1 LVIARINL
9 SIDQSNREI
18 AQLAIAQQSP
28 NRSIVIW
35 QYHISV
41 LEALR
46 AVLGDRVSVSDS
58 VREHHSHGESW
69 HAPGLPD
76 CVVFPRST
84 EEVAAIVRVCA
95 QHRRPI
101 VPFGMGSS
109 LEGHVNAIHGGV
121 SIDLT
126 RMTRV
131 LRLSPEDLD
140 ITVEAGLTRLKLDA
154 HLKNT
159 GLMFPIDPGADA
171 TIGGM
176 AATRASGTT
185 AVRYGTMRDNVLGL
199 TAVLADG
206 RIIKTGGRA
215 RKSSSGY
222 DLTRLFV
229 GSEGTLGVITELTL
243 RLYGKPEAV
252 RAAVCPFESMEGAA
266 NTVIQ
271 TIQLGIP
278 VARIEIIDEA
288 QLRVVNAYSKTDYPL
303 APTLFFEFH
312 GTSEIAVEDQIRSV
326 EEIAREHGAK
336 GFKWASSL
344 EDRNTL
350 WQARHNAYYAT
361 VASRPGARA
370 WTTDICVPISHLA
383 ECILETQADL
393 KDAGVVAP
401 LVGHA
406 GDGNFHLII
415 MLDPDDKKEFDTV
428 TRISE
433 RLVERALRFGG
444 TCSGE
449 HGVGFGK
456 LKYLAAEHG
465 EALDVMRSIKKAID
479 PGNLMNPGKLIPE

>member
-1 LVIARINL
+1 MRQNWQMARGFSRGI
-9 SIDQSNREI
+9 SSV
-18 AQLAIAQQSP
+18 SS
-28 NRSIVIW
+28 SIVID
-35 QYHISV
+35 
-41 LEALR
+41 ALR
-46 AVLGDRVSVSDS
+46 AILGDRVSTSDS

-76 CVVFPRST
+76 AVVFPAST
-84 EEVAAIVRVCA
+84 EEVSQLSRLCA
-95 QHRRPI
+95 RHRKPI
-101 VPFGMGSS
+101 VAFGMGSS

-185 AVRYGTMRDNVLGL
+185 AVRYGTMRENVLGL
-199 TAVLADG
+199 TVVLADG
-206 RIIKTGGRA
+206 SIIKTGGRA

-229 GSEGTLGVITELTL
+229 GSEGTLGVITEVTL
-243 RLYGKPEAV
+243 RLYGRPEAV

-278 VARIEIIDEA
+278 GGAHRDHRRGTAARGE
-288 QLRVVNAYSKTDYPL
+288 RV
-303 APTLFFEFH
+303 FEDR
-312 GTSEIAVEDQIRSV
+312 TTRWRRRCSSSSTASARRRSRMQIRAV

-383 ECILETQADL
+383 ECIRETQADIRE
-393 KDAGVVAP
+393 ANVVAP

-415 MLDPDDKKEFDTV
+415 MLDPDDRVEFDAIS
-428 TRISE
+428 RLSE
-433 RLVERALRFGG
+433 RLVERALKFGG

-449 HGVGFGK
+449 HGVGIGK
-456 LKYLAAEHG
+456 LKYLEAEHG
-465 EALDVMRSIKKAID
+465 DGAGRDARDQARD
-479 PGNLMNPGKLIPE
+479 

>member
-1 LVIARINL
+1 VI
-9 SIDQSNREI
+9 QE
-18 AQLAIAQQSP
+18 
-28 NRSIVIW
+28 
-35 QYHISV
+35 
-41 LEALR
+41 LR
-46 AVLGDRVSVSDS
+46 ALLGDRVSVSEA

-69 HAPGLPD
+69 HAPGVPD
-76 CVVFPRST
+76 AVVFPVST
-84 EEVAAIVRVCA
+84 AEVAEVVRICA
-95 QHRRPI
+95 RHGTPI

-126 RMTRV
+126 RMTKV

-154 HLKNT
+154 QLKNT

-171 TIGGM
+171 TLGGM

-185 AVRYGTMRDNVLGL
+185 AVRYGTMRENVLGL
-199 TAVLADG
+199 TVVLPDG
-206 RIIKTGGRA
+206 RVITTGGRA
-215 RKSSSGY
+215 RKSSSGL

-243 RLYGKPEAV
+243 RLYGRPEAV
-252 RAAVCPFESMEGAA
+252 RAAVCPFASMAGAA

-278 VARIEIIDEA
+278 VARIEIIDES
-288 QLRVVNAYSKTDYPL
+288 QLAIVNAYSKTDYPL

-312 GTSEIAVEDQIRSV
+312 GISEASVGDQIRAV

-336 GFKWASSL
+336 GFSWAASL

-383 ECILETQADL
+383 ECILETQADIAT
-393 KDAGVVAP
+393 AGVVAP

-415 MLDPDDKKEFDTV
+415 MLDPADEAEFAKV
-428 TRISE
+428 SRLSE
-433 RLVERALRFGG
+433 RLVERALKFGG

-449 HGVGFGK
+449 HGVGIGK
-456 LKYLAAEHG
+456 LKYLEAEHG
-465 EALDVMRSIKKAID
+465 AALDVMRAIKRAID

>member
-1 LVIARINL
+1 VIEL
-9 SIDQSNREI
+9 
-18 AQLAIAQQSP
+18 
-28 NRSIVIW
+28 
-35 QYHISV
+35 
-41 LEALR
+41 LR
-46 AVLGDRVSVSDS
+46 GILGDRVSTSES

-76 CVVFPRST
+76 AVVFPTST
-84 EEVAAIVRVCA
+84 GEVAAVVKLCA
-95 QHRRPI
+95 ERRTPI

-121 SIDLT
+121 SIDMT
-126 RMTRV
+126 RMTKV
-131 LRLSPEDLD
+131 VRLSPEDLD

-171 TIGGM
+171 TLGGM

-185 AVRYGTMRDNVLGL
+185 AVRYGTMKDNVLGL
-199 TAVLADG
+199 TVVLADG
-206 RIIKTGGRA
+206 RIITTGGRA

-243 RLYGKPEAV
+243 RLYGRPEAV
-252 RAAVCPFESMEGAA
+252 RAAVCPFGSMAGAA

-278 VARIEIIDEA
+278 VARIEIIDEV
-288 QLRVVNAYSKTDYPL
+288 QLQVVNAYSKTDYPL

-312 GTSEIAVEDQIRSV
+312 GTSDVDVEDQIRAV

-336 GFKWASSL
+336 RFTWASSL
-344 EDRNTL
+344 EDRHVL
-350 WQARHNAYYAT
+350 WQARHNAYYAA

-370 WTTDICVPISHLA
+370 WTTDVCVPISHLA
-383 ECILETQADL
+383 ECILETQQDL
-393 KDAGVVAP
+393 RTANISAP

-415 MLDPDDKKEFDTV
+415 MLNPDDPQEFAAV
-428 TRISE
+428 SGISE
-433 RLVERALRFGG
+433 RLVERAFKFGG

-449 HGVGFGK
+449 HGVGVGK

-465 EALDVMRSIKKAID
+465 GALDVMRSIKRAID
-479 PGNLMNPGKLIPE
+479 PDNLMNPGKLIP

>member
-1 LVIARINL
+1 M
-9 SIDQSNREI
+9 ID
-18 AQLAIAQQSP
+18 
-28 NRSIVIW
+28 
-35 QYHISV
+35 
-41 LEALR
+41 ALR
-46 AVLGDRVSVSDS
+46 TLLGDRLSTSES

-76 CVVFPRST
+76 AVAFPT
-84 EEVAAIVRVCA
+84 TTDEVSAIVRICA
-95 QHRRPI
+95 EHRTPV

-109 LEGHVNAIHGGV
+109 LEGHVNAIRGGV

-126 RMTRV
+126 RMTKV
-131 LRLSPEDLD
+131 LHLSTEDLD
-140 ITVEAGLTRLKLDA
+140 ITVEAGIRRLQLDG

-171 TIGGM
+171 TLGGM
-176 AATRASGTT
+176 ASTRASGTT
-185 AVRYGTMRDNVLGL
+185 AVRYGTMKDNVLGL
-199 TAVLADG
+199 TVVLPDG

-229 GSEGTLGVITELTL
+229 GAEGTLGVITELTL
-243 RLYGKPEAV
+243 RLYGRPESV
-252 RAAVCPFESMEGAA
+252 RAAVCPFASMVGAA

-278 VARIEIIDEA
+278 VARIEIIDEV
-288 QLRVVNAYSKTDYPL
+288 QLRVVNAYSKTNYPL
-303 APTLFFEFH
+303 EPTLFFEFH
-312 GTSEIAVEDQIRSV
+312 GISDVAVEDQIRAV
-326 EEIAREHGAK
+326 EEIARENGAK

-344 EDRNTL
+344 DDRNTL
-350 WQARHNAYYAT
+350 WQARHNAYYAA

-370 WTTDICVPISHLA
+370 WTTDVCVPISHLA
-383 ECILETQADL
+383 QCISETQADL
-393 KDAGVVAP
+393 KAHQVEAP

-415 MLDPDDKKEFDTV
+415 MLNPEDPAELALITG
-428 TRISE
+428 ISE
-433 RLVERALRFGG
+433 RLVERALKFGG

-456 LKYLAAEHG
+456 LKYLDAEHG
-465 EALDVMRSIKKAID
+465 AALDVMRSIKRAMD
-479 PGNLMNPGKLIPE
+479 PHNLMNPGKLIPE

>member
-1 LVIARINL
+1 MIRKTVI
-9 SIDQSNREI
+9 
-18 AQLAIAQQSP
+18 
-28 NRSIVIW
+28 
-35 QYHISV
+35 
-41 LEALR
+41 EALR
-46 AVLGDRVSVSDS
+46 NILGDRVSTSDS

-69 HAPGLPD
+69 HAAGLPD
-76 CVVFPRST
+76 YVVFPTST
-84 EEVAAIVRVCA
+84 EEVSAIVTLCA
-95 QHRRPI
+95 QHRVPI

-109 LEGHVNAIHGGV
+109 LEGHVNAIRGGV
-121 SIDLT
+121 SIDMT

-131 LRLSPEDLD
+131 LRLSQDDLD

-176 AATRASGTT
+176 ASTRASGTT

-199 TAVLADG
+199 TVVMPDG

-229 GSEGTLGVITELTL
+229 GAEGTLGVITELTL
-243 RLYGKPEAV
+243 RLYGRPEAV
-252 RAAVCPFESMEGAA
+252 RAAVCPFESMAGAA

-278 VARIEIIDEA
+278 VARIEIIDEV
-288 QLRVVNAYSKTDYPL
+288 QLRVCNAYSKTNYPL

-312 GTSEIAVEDQIRSV
+312 GISETSVEDQIRGV
-326 EEIAREHGAK
+326 EEIARDNGAK
-336 GFKWASSL
+336 EFRWAASL
-344 EDRNTL
+344 DDRNTL
-350 WQARHNAYYAT
+350 WQARHNAYYAA

-370 WTTDICVPISHLA
+370 WTTDVCVPISHLA

-393 KDAGVVAP
+393 AATKIEAP

-415 MLDPDDKKEFDTV
+415 MLNPDDPKELATV
-428 TRISE
+428 TGISE
-433 RLVERALRFGG
+433 RLVERALKFGG

-456 LKYLAAEHG
+456 LKYLRAEHG
-465 EALDVMRSIKKAID
+465 TALDTMRVIKRALD
-479 PGNLMNPGKLIPE
+479 PDNLMNPGKLIPE

>member
-1 LVIARINL
+1 MISNVI
-9 SIDQSNREI
+9 
-18 AQLAIAQQSP
+18 
-28 NRSIVIW
+28 
-35 QYHISV
+35 
-41 LEALR
+41 EALR
-46 AVLGDRVSVSDS
+46 GILGDRVSTSDA

-76 CVVFPRST
+76 VVVFPQST
-84 EEVAAIVRVCA
+84 EEVAGVVRVCA
-95 QHRRPI
+95 KHRRPI

-121 SIDLT
+121 SIDMT

-131 LRLSPEDLD
+131 VRLSPEDLD

-185 AVRYGTMRDNVLGL
+185 AVRYGTMRDNVLG
-199 TAVLADG
+199 TTVVLADG
-206 RIIKTGGRA
+206 RIINTGGRA

-252 RAAVCPFESMEGAA
+252 RAAVCPFESMAGAA

-288 QLRVVNAYSKTDYPL
+288 QLRVVNAYSKTSYPL

-312 GTSEIAVEDQIRSV
+312 GTSEVAVEDQIRSV

-383 ECILETQADL
+383 ECILETQQDL
-393 KDAGVVAP
+393 KDANVVAP

-415 MLDPDDKKEFDTV
+415 MLDPSDPNEFATV

-433 RLVERALRFGG
+433 RLVERALKFNG

-465 EALDVMRSIKKAID
+465 AALDVMRSIKMAID
-479 PGNLMNPGKLIPE
+479 PGNLMNPGKLIPG

>member
-1 LVIARINL
+1 MI
-9 SIDQSNREI
+9 
-18 AQLAIAQQSP
+18 
-28 NRSIVIW
+28 
-35 QYHISV
+35 
-41 LEALR
+41 EALR
-46 AVLGDRVSVSDS
+46 GILGDRVSTSES

-76 CVVFPRST
+76 AVAFPTST
-84 EEVAAIVRVCA
+84 GEVAAIVRLCA
-95 QHRRPI
+95 EHRTPI

-121 SIDLT
+121 SIDMT

-131 LRLSPEDLD
+131 LRLSTEDLD
-140 ITVEAGLTRLKLDA
+140 ISVEAGLTRLKLDA

-171 TIGGM
+171 TLGGM

-185 AVRYGTMRDNVLGL
+185 AVRYGTMKDNVLGL
-199 TAVLADG
+199 TVVLADG
-206 RIIKTGGRA
+206 QVIKTGGRA

-243 RLYGKPEAV
+243 RLYGRPEAV
-252 RAAVCPFESMEGAA
+252 RAAVCPFESMAGAA

-278 VARIEIIDEA
+278 VARIEIIDEV
-288 QLRVVNAYSKTDYPL
+288 QLQVVNAYSKTDYPL

-312 GTSEIAVEDQIRSV
+312 GTSEVDVEDQIRAV

-344 EDRNTL
+344 EDRHVL
-350 WQARHNAYYAT
+350 WQARHNAYYAA

-383 ECILETQADL
+383 ECILETQQDL
-393 KDAGVVAP
+393 KEMKVSAP

-415 MLDPDDKKEFDTV
+415 MLDPDDPQEFATV

-433 RLVERALRFGG
+433 RLVERALKFGG

-465 EALDVMRSIKKAID
+465 AALDVMRSIKRAID
-479 PGNLMNPGKLIPE
+479 PNNLMNPGKLIPEVDG

>member
-1 LVIARINL
+1 
-9 SIDQSNREI
+9 
-18 AQLAIAQQSP
+18 
-28 NRSIVIW
+28 
-35 QYHISV
+35 
-41 LEALR
+41 
-46 AVLGDRVSVSDS
+46 LGDRVSTSDS

-69 HAPGLPD
+69 HPAGLPD
-76 CVVFPRST
+76 VVVFPTST
-84 EEVAAIVRVCA
+84 DEVSAIVALCA
-95 QHRRPI
+95 ERRTPI

-131 LRLSPEDLD
+131 VRMSAEDLD
-140 ITVEAGLTRLKLDA
+140 ITVEAGLTRLTLDNR
-154 HLKNT
+154 LKNT

-176 AATRASGTT
+176 TATRASGTT
-185 AVRYGTMRDNVLGL
+185 AVRYGTMRENVLGL
-199 TAVLADG
+199 TVVLADG
-206 RIIKTGGRA
+206 RVITTGGRA

-229 GSEGTLGVITELTL
+229 GSEGTLGVITEVTL
-243 RLYGKPEAV
+243 RLQGRPEVV
-252 RAAVCPFESMEGAA
+252 RAAVCPFQSMAGAA

-278 VARIEIIDEA
+278 VARIEIVDEA
-288 QLRVVNAYSKTDYPL
+288 QLRVVNAYSKTSYPI

-312 GTSEIAVEDQIRSV
+312 GISDAMVQEQIHAV
-326 EEIAREHGAK
+326 EEIAREQGARE
-336 GFKWASSL
+336 FQWAASL

-361 VASRPGARA
+361 VASRPGGRA

-393 KDAGVVAP
+393 REAGVVAP

-406 GDGNFHLII
+406 GDGNFHLIF
-415 MLDPDDKKEFDTV
+415 MLDPDDPKELAT
-428 TRISE
+428 ISSLNE
-433 RLVERALRFGG
+433 RLVERSLRFGG

-449 HGVGFGK
+449 HGVGIGK
-456 LKYLAAEHG
+456 LKYLDEEHG
-465 EALDVMRSIKKAID
+465 ASLDVMRAIKRALD
-479 PGNLMNPGKLIPE
+479 PHNLMNPGKLIPAPELAVP

>member
-1 LVIARINL
+1 M
-9 SIDQSNREI
+9 
-18 AQLAIAQQSP
+18 
-28 NRSIVIW
+28 
-35 QYHISV
+35 
-41 LEALR
+41 
-46 AVLGDRVSVSDS
+46 
-58 VREHHSHGESW
+58 REHHSHGESW

-76 CVVFPRST
+76 CVVFPTST
-84 EEVAAIVRVCA
+84 EEVAAIVKLCA
-95 QHRRPI
+95 EHHRPI
-101 VPFGMGSS
+101 IPFGMGSS

-121 SIDLT
+121 SIDMT
-126 RMTRV
+126 RMTKV

-185 AVRYGTMRDNVLGL
+185 AVRYGTMRENVLG
-199 TAVLADG
+199 TTVVLADG

-215 RKSSSGY
+215 RKSSTGY
-222 DLTRLFV
+222 DLTRLMV

-243 RLYGKPEAV
+243 RLYGRPEVV
-252 RAAVCPFESMEGAA
+252 RAAVCPFSSMEGAA
-266 NTVIQ
+266 KTVIQ
-271 TIQLGIP
+271 SIQLGIP
-278 VARIEIIDEA
+278 VARIEIIDEV
-288 QLRVVNAYSKTDYPL
+288 QLRVVNAYSKTSYPL
-303 APTLFFEFH
+303 EPTLFFEFH
-312 GTSEIAVEDQIRSV
+312 GISEVSVDDQIRAV

-336 GFKWASSL
+336 EFRWAASL

-350 WQARHNAYYAT
+350 WQARHNAYYAA

-383 ECILETQADL
+383 ECILETQEDL
-393 KDAGVVAP
+393 KASKVEAP

-415 MLDPDDKKEFDTV
+415 MLNPDDKAEFDTI
-428 TRISE
+428 TGISE
-433 RLVERALRFGG
+433 RLVKRALKFGG

-449 HGVGFGK
+449 HGVGIGK
-456 LKYLAAEHG
+456 LKYLYAEHG
-465 EALDVMRSIKKAID
+465 AALDVMQSIKRAID
-479 PGNLMNPGKLIPE
+479 PHNLMNPGKLIP

>member
-1 LVIARINL
+1 M
-9 SIDQSNREI
+9 ID
-18 AQLAIAQQSP
+18 
-28 NRSIVIW
+28 
-35 QYHISV
+35 
-41 LEALR
+41 ALKEL
-46 AVLGDRVSVSDS
+46 LGDRVSTAES

-69 HAPGLPD
+69 HPPGLPD
-76 CVVFPRST
+76 AVVFPTST
-84 EEVAAIVRVCA
+84 DEVSAIVRLCA
-95 QHRRPI
+95 EQRRPI

-131 LRLSPEDLD
+131 LRLSPDDLD

-185 AVRYGTMRDNVLGL
+185 AVRYGTMRENVLGM
-199 TAVLADG
+199 TVVLPDG
-206 RIIKTGGRA
+206 RVISTGGRA
-215 RKSSSGY
+215 RKSSSGF

-243 RLYGKPEAV
+243 RLYGRPEAV
-252 RAAVCPFESMEGAA
+252 RAAVCPFASMAGAA
-266 NTVIQ
+266 KTVIQ

-288 QLRVVNAYSKTDYPL
+288 QLRVVNAYSKTNYPL

-312 GTSEIAVEDQIRSV
+312 GISETAVEDQIRAV
-326 EEIAREHGAK
+326 EEIARDHGAQ
-336 GFKWASSL
+336 GFKWAASL

-393 KDAGVVAP
+393 AAASVVAP

-415 MLDPDDKKEFDTV
+415 MLDPGDQAEFEKIS
-428 TRISE
+428 RLSE
-433 RLVERALRFGG
+433 RLVERALKFGG

-456 LKYLAAEHG
+456 LKYLEAEHG
-465 EALDVMRSIKKAID
+465 AALDVMRAIKRAID
-479 PGNLMNPGKLIPE
+479 PNNLMNPGKLVPAP

>member
-1 LVIARINL
+1 MISNVI
-9 SIDQSNREI
+9 E
-18 AQLAIAQQSP
+18 
-28 NRSIVIW
+28 
-35 QYHISV
+35 
-41 LEALR
+41 ELR
-46 AVLGDRVSVSDS
+46 GILGDRVSTSDA

-76 CVVFPRST
+76 AVVFPQST
-84 EEVAAIVRVCA
+84 GEVAAIVKVCA
-95 QHRRPI
+95 KHRRPI

-185 AVRYGTMRDNVLGL
+185 AVRYGTMRDNVLG
-199 TAVLADG
+199 TTVVLADG

-243 RLYGKPEAV
+243 RLYGRPEAV

-288 QLRVVNAYSKTDYPL
+288 QLRVVNAYSKTNYPL

-312 GTSEIAVEDQIRSV
+312 GTSEVAVEDQIRSV

-383 ECILETQADL
+383 ECILETQQDL
-393 KDAGVVAP
+393 KDANVVAP

-415 MLDPDDKKEFDTV
+415 MLDPSDQKEFTTV

-433 RLVERALRFGG
+433 RLVERALKFGG

-456 LKYLAAEHG
+456 LKYLQAEHG
-465 EALDVMRSIKKAID
+465 EALDVMRSIKHAID
-479 PGNLMNPGKLIPE
+479 PNNLMNPGKLIP

>member
-1 LVIARINL
+1 MIE
-9 SIDQSNREI
+9 S
-18 AQLAIAQQSP
+18 
-28 NRSIVIW
+28 
-35 QYHISV
+35 
-41 LEALR
+41 LR
-46 AVLGDRVSVSDS
+46 HVLGDRVSASES

-69 HAPGLPD
+69 HAAGVPD
-76 CVVFPRST
+76 CVVFPVTT
-84 EEVAAIVRVCA
+84 EEVAAIVKVCA
-95 QHRRPI
+95 ANRTPI

-131 LRLSPEDLD
+131 VRISPEDLD

-199 TAVLADG
+199 TVVLADG
-206 RIIKTGGRA
+206 RIIRTGGRA

-243 RLYGKPEAV
+243 RLYGRPEAV
-252 RAAVCPFESMEGAA
+252 RAAVCPFESMAGAA
-266 NTVIQ
+266 KTVIQ

-288 QLRVVNAYSKTDYPL
+288 QLRVVNAYSKTNYPL

-312 GTSEIAVEDQIRSV
+312 GTSDVAVEDQIRSV
-326 EEIAREHGAK
+326 EEIANEHGAR

-383 ECILETQADL
+383 ECILETQQDL
-393 KDAGVVAP
+393 KDANVIAP

-415 MLDPDDKKEFDTV
+415 MLDPDDQKEFATV
-428 TRISE
+428 TRISD
-433 RLVERALRFGG
+433 RLVERALKFGG

-465 EALDVMRSIKKAID
+465 EALSVMRSIKSAID
-479 PGNLMNPGKLIPE
+479 PNNLMNPGKLIPEV

>member
-1 LVIARINL
+1 MEFGKCGN
-9 SIDQSNREI
+9 SWNHYY
-18 AQLAIAQQSP
+18 QQ
-28 NRSIVIW
+28 I
-35 QYHISV
+35 V

-46 AVLGDRVSVSDS
+46 GILGDRVSASES

-76 CVVFPRST
+76 FVVFPTST
-84 EEVAAIVRVCA
+84 SEVSSIVTLCA
-95 QHRRPI
+95 QHRLPV

-109 LEGHVNAIHGGV
+109 LEGHVNAIRGGV
-121 SIDLT
+121 SIDMT
-126 RMTRV
+126 RMTKV
-131 LRLSPEDLD
+131 VRLSPEDLD
-140 ITVEAGLTRLKLDA
+140 ITVEAGLTRLKLEA

-171 TIGGM
+171 TLGGM
-176 AATRASGTT
+176 ASTRASGTT

-199 TAVLADG
+199 TVVLADG
-206 RIIKTGGRA
+206 RVITTGSRA

-229 GSEGTLGVITELTL
+229 GAEGTLGVITELTL
-243 RLYGKPEAV
+243 RLYGRPESV
-252 RAAVCPFESMEGAA
+252 RAAVCPFESMAGAA

-278 VARIEIIDEA
+278 VARIEIIDEV
-288 QLRVVNAYSKTDYPL
+288 QLRIVNTYSKTDYPL

-312 GTSEIAVEDQIRSV
+312 GISDIAVEDQIRAV

-336 GFKWASSL
+336 GFTWAATL

-350 WQARHNAYYAT
+350 WQARHNAYYAA

-393 KDAGVVAP
+393 REAGVEAP

-415 MLDPDDKKEFDTV
+415 MLNPDDLQELATI
-428 TRISE
+428 TRLSE
-433 RLVERALRFGG
+433 RLVERALKFSG

-456 LKYLAAEHG
+456 LKYLKAEHG
-465 EALDVMRSIKKAID
+465 AGLDVMRSIKHALD
-479 PGNLMNPGKLIPE
+479 PGNLMNPGKLIPEVGD

>member
-1 LVIARINL
+1 M
-9 SIDQSNREI
+9 
-18 AQLAIAQQSP
+18 
-28 NRSIVIW
+28 
-35 QYHISV
+35 YHSDV
-41 LEALR
+41 LEQLR
-46 AVLGDRVSVSDS
+46 SLLGDRVSTSES

-76 CVVFPRST
+76 AVVFPTST
-84 EEVAAIVRVCA
+84 DEVAAIVRLCA
-95 QHRRPI
+95 QHRRP
-101 VPFGMGSS
+101 VVAFGMGSS
-109 LEGHVNAIHGGV
+109 LEGHVNAIHGGI

-185 AVRYGTMRDNVLGL
+185 AVRYGTMRV
-199 TAVLADG
+199 
-206 RIIKTGGRA
+206 KTGGRA
-215 RKSSSGY
+215 RKSSSGF

-243 RLYGKPEAV
+243 RLYGRPEAV
-252 RAAVCPFESMEGAA
+252 RAAVCPFESMAGAA

-288 QLRVVNAYSKTDYPL
+288 QLRVVNAYSKTSYPL

-312 GTSEIAVEDQIRSV
+312 GISETAVEDQIRAV

-336 GFKWASSL
+336 GFKWAASL

-383 ECILETQADL
+383 ECILETQRDIAD
-393 KDAGVVAP
+393 ANVIAP

-415 MLDPDDKKEFDTV
+415 MLDPADREEFEKIS
-428 TRISE
+428 RLSE
-433 RLVERALRFGG
+433 RLVQRALKFGG

-449 HGVGFGK
+449 HGVGIGK
-456 LKYLAAEHG
+456 LKYLDAEHG
-465 EALDVMRSIKKAID
+465 GALDVMRAIKRAID
-479 PGNLMNPGKLIPE
+479 PDNLMNPGKLIPQ

>member
-1 LVIARINL
+1 M
-9 SIDQSNREI
+9 
-18 AQLAIAQQSP
+18 
-28 NRSIVIW
+28 
-35 QYHISV
+35 
-41 LEALR
+41 
-46 AVLGDRVSVSDS
+46 LGDRASTSDS
-58 VREHHSHGESW
+58 VREHHSRGESW
-69 HAPGLPD
+69 HPPGLPD
-76 CVVFPRST
+76 CVVFPTST
-84 EEVAAIVRVCA
+84 DEVSAIVKLCA
-95 QHRRPI
+95 QHNRP
-101 VPFGMGSS
+101 VVAFGMGSS

-131 LRLSPEDLD
+131 LRLTPEDLD

-176 AATRASGTT
+176 TATRASGTT
-185 AVRYGTMRDNVLGL
+185 AVRYGTMRENVLGL
-199 TAVLADG
+199 TVVLADG
-206 RIIKTGGRA
+206 QVIRTGGRA

-229 GSEGTLGVITELTL
+229 GSEGTLGVITEITL
-243 RLYGKPEAV
+243 RLYGRPEAV
-252 RAAVCPFESMEGAA
+252 RAAVCPFESMAGAA

-278 VARIEIIDEA
+278 VARIEIVDEA
-288 QLRVVNAYSKTDYPL
+288 QLRVVNAYSKTNYPI

-312 GTSEIAVEDQIRSV
+312 GISETMVEDQIKAV
-326 EEIAREHGAK
+326 EEIAREHGAR
-336 GFKWASSL
+336 GFQWASSL

-383 ECILETQADL
+383 ECVLETQADL
-393 KDAGVVAP
+393 KEVGVVAP

-406 GDGNFHLII
+406 GDGNFHLIV
-415 MLDPDDKKEFDTV
+415 MLDPDNKEEFEK
-428 TRISE
+428 ISALSE
-433 RLVERALRFGG
+433 RLVERALKFGG

-449 HGVGFGK
+449 HGVGIGK
-456 LKYLAAEHG
+456 LKYLEAEHG
-465 EALDVMRSIKKAID
+465 PSLNVMRAIKRALD
-479 PGNLMNPGKLIPE
+479 PNNLMNPGKLIPPEVQT

>member
-1 LVIARINL
+1 MI
-9 SIDQSNREI
+9 
-18 AQLAIAQQSP
+18 
-28 NRSIVIW
+28 
-35 QYHISV
+35 
-41 LEALR
+41 EALR
-46 AVLGDRVSVSDS
+46 AVLGDRVSTSDS

-76 CVVFPRST
+76 AVVFPQST
-84 EEVAAIVRVCA
+84 EEVADIVKVCA
-95 QHRRPI
+95 THRRPI

-185 AVRYGTMRDNVLGL
+185 AVRYGTMRDNVLG
-199 TAVLADG
+199 TTVVLADG
-206 RIIKTGGRA
+206 RIIRTGGRA

-243 RLYGKPEAV
+243 RLYGRPEAV
-252 RAAVCPFESMEGAA
+252 RAAVCPFDSMEGAA

-288 QLRVVNAYSKTDYPL
+288 QLRVVNAYSKTNYPL

-312 GTSEIAVEDQIRSV
+312 GTSEVVVEDQIRSV
-326 EEIAREHGAK
+326 EEIAREHGAQ

-383 ECILETQADL
+383 ECILETQQDL
-393 KDAGVVAP
+393 KEANVVAP

-415 MLDPDDKKEFDTV
+415 MLDPSDQKEFATV

-433 RLVERALRFGG
+433 RLVERALKFGG

-456 LKYLAAEHG
+456 LKYLEAEHG
-465 EALDVMRSIKKAID
+465 LALDVMRSIKHAID
-479 PGNLMNPGKLIPE
+479 PNNLMNHGKLIPE

>member
-1 LVIARINL
+1 M
-9 SIDQSNREI
+9 
-18 AQLAIAQQSP
+18 
-28 NRSIVIW
+28 
-35 QYHISV
+35 
-41 LEALR
+41 
-46 AVLGDRVSVSDS
+46 
-58 VREHHSHGESW
+58 REHHSHGESW

-76 CVVFPRST
+76 CVVFPTST
-84 EEVAAIVRVCA
+84 EEVAAIVKLCA
-95 QHRRPI
+95 EHHRPI
-101 VPFGMGSS
+101 IPFGMGSS

-121 SIDLT
+121 SIDMT
-126 RMTRV
+126 RMTKV

-185 AVRYGTMRDNVLGL
+185 AVRYGTMRDNVLG
-199 TAVLADG
+199 TTVVLADG

-215 RKSSSGY
+215 RKSSTGY
-222 DLTRLFV
+222 DLTRLMV

-243 RLYGKPEAV
+243 RLYGRPEVV
-252 RAAVCPFESMEGAA
+252 RAAVCPFSSMEGAA
-266 NTVIQ
+266 KTVIQ
-271 TIQLGIP
+271 SIQLGIP
-278 VARIEIIDEA
+278 VARIEIIDEV
-288 QLRVVNAYSKTDYPL
+288 QLRVVNAYSKTSYPL
-303 APTLFFEFH
+303 EPTLFFEFH
-312 GTSEIAVEDQIRSV
+312 GISEVSVDDQIRAV

-336 GFKWASSL
+336 EFRWAASL

-350 WQARHNAYYAT
+350 WQARHNAYYAA

-383 ECILETQADL
+383 ECILETQEDL
-393 KDAGVVAP
+393 KASKVEAP

-415 MLDPDDKKEFDTV
+415 MLNPDDKAEFDTI
-428 TRISE
+428 TGISE
-433 RLVERALRFGG
+433 RLVKRALKFGG

-449 HGVGFGK
+449 HGVGIGK
-456 LKYLAAEHG
+456 LKYLYAEHG
-465 EALDVMRSIKKAID
+465 AALDVMQSIKRAID
-479 PGNLMNPGKLIPE
+479 PHNLMNPGKLIP